1 MGEKRNKHTSKQ
13 KQYIQK
19 WRDSFQFKY
28 TKGISKI
35 EHKSNTLKQ
44 KLPVTLEHFNSRE
57 L

>member
-35 EHKSNTLKQ
+35 ENKSDTLKQ